1 MAATKAKTK
10 RKPRKRASVTINLRM
25 QPAQRDLIDQAAELL
40 GKNRTEYM
48 LDVTTRAAQDA
59 ILDQRIF
66 YLNDEQWEE
75 IQRAIQAPAQVN
87 PKLKQ
92 LLSRKSPWEK

>member
-1 MAATKAKTK
+1 
-10 RKPRKRASVTINLRM
+10 M

-66 YLNDEQWEE
+66 YLNDDQWEE
-75 IQRAIQAPAQVN
+75 IQQVMEQAPRVN
-87 PKLKQ
+87 ERLKKAMA
-92 LLSRKSPWEK
+92 RKTTWVPA